1 MFKGL
6 IGLILFSLFGFFI
19 FMKLTEFKKDEIDEI
34 KEEIFS
40 IDIISLEDLIIWFK
54 KNINKEDVNL
64 IPVLIKQNK
73 YESISGKK
81 IKLNNNYNISLVQC
95 FFNKEKS
102 ILAEYR
108 IIYCNSISKDLEKMF
123 EAKDMLVFS

>member
-19 FMKLTEFKKDEIDEI
+19 FMKLTEFKKDEIKD
-34 KEEIFS
+34 EIFS
-40 IDIISLEDLIIWFK
+40 IDIISLEDLVIWFK
-54 KNINKEDVNL
+54 KNINKEDINL

-81 IKLNNNYNISLVQC
+81 IKLDNNYNISLVQC

-102 ILAEYR
+102 ILGDYR
-108 IIYCNSISKDLEKMF
+108 IIYCNSISQDLEKMF
-123 EAKDMLVFS
+123 EDKDMLVFS